1 MLHLGGGIYQY
12 ELQASCGKRISY
24 TYLINGIGENI
35 SSGCCINQ
43 IQQRQIV
50 IPDSDTILPI
60 TCFGS
65 CDSCES
71 GVLVTFRVSL
81 GTTTPAPQ
89 GVFLSGTFNNWSTSS
104 LPMTFDSLNGAY
116 YIQLVL
122 SPNTSLEYKFLNGST
137 YESLSGPCAS
147 GPFANRTLTVPQND
161 TILPA
166 VCFGSCNPC
175 PAPPP
180 PAPTSLVTFRVNLG
194 STPASPAGVHIA
206 GNFQGWNPAA
216 TPMTFDS
223 ASGFWTY
230 TTALN
235 EGDTVQYKFINGN
248 AWGNDETVPAACGIG
263 TPANRFVVVP
273 VNDTVLPAVCFG
285 SCNPCPAPPPPAPT
299 SLVTFRVNLGS
310 TPASPAGVHIAGN
323 FQGWNPAATPMTFDS
338 ASGFWTYTT
347 ALNEGDTVQY
357 KFINGNAWGND
368 ETVPAA
374 CGIGTPANRFVVV
387 PVNDTV
393 LPAVCFGSCNPCPAP
408 PPAPSTSDVTFQ
420 VNMKGKNVSPE
431 GVHVA
436 GTFNQWNYSQY
447 KLTQIQPNIYRIT
460 IPIDTGALILYKF
473 SNGSSFTTQ
482 ELITGSCTQFGNR
495 FLTVPTND
503 TTLPIVCFGA
513 CDSLT
518 CASISIDDFDPD
530 RLQAGFSGDK
540 LFVYGMPPG
549 GAPVRISLYDLL
561 GKTIFQLQD
570 FSQPEWSRTVYL
582 PAAPYMLRIELDGV
596 EKVFKLL
603 KAY

>member
-1 MLHLGGGIYQY
+1 MKNLYLLFLSFFVFLQSIVSQSIKTSFRLRIPNGIPSNADVRITGNVFGQNGQPMLHLGGGIYEY
-12 ELQASCGKRISY
+12 ELQSSCGKRVSY
-24 TYLINGIGENI
+24 SFLINGIGENI
-35 SSGCCINQ
+35 TAGCCINL
-43 IQQRQIV
+43 IQKRQIV

-89 GVFLSGTFNNWSTSS
+89 GVFLTGSFNNWSTTS
-104 LPMTFDSLNGAY
+104 LPMTFDSINGF
-116 YIQLVL
+116 YIVQITL
-122 SPNTSLEYKFLNGST
+122 SPNSFIEYKFLNGSS
-137 YESLSGPCAS
+137 YEQLSGPCAS
-147 GPFANRTLTVPQND
+147 GPFGNRTLTVPQND

-180 PAPTSLVTFRVNLG
+180 PAPTSQVTFRVNLG

-223 ASGFWTY
+223 AGGFWKY
-230 TTALN
+230 TATLN
-235 EGDTVQYKFINGN
+235 EGDTIQYKFINGN
-248 AWGNDETVPAACGIG
+248 AWGADETVPAACGIG
-263 TPANRFVVVP
+263 NPSNRFLIVP
-273 VNDTVLPAVCFG
+273 VNDTTLPAVCFG
-285 SCNPCPAPPPPAPT
+285 SCNPCP
-299 SLVTFRVNLGS
+299 SL
-310 TPASPAGVHIAGN
+310 
-323 FQGWNPAATPMTFDS
+323 
-338 ASGFWTYTT
+338 
-347 ALNEGDTVQY
+347 
-357 KFINGNAWGND
+357 
-368 ETVPAA
+368 
-374 CGIGTPANRFVVV
+374 
-387 PVNDTV
+387 
-393 LPAVCFGSCNPCPAP
+393 

-447 KLTQIQPNIYRIT
+447 KMTQIQPNIYRIT
-460 IPIDTGALILYKF
+460 IPIDTGAFILYKF

-495 FLTVPTND
+495 FLTIPAND
-503 TTLPIVCFGA
+503 TTLPAVCFGA
-513 CDSLT
+513 CDTIT
-518 CASISIDDFDPD
+518 CATISIDNFDPD
-530 RLQAGFSGDK
+530 RIQAGFSGDK
-540 LFVYGMPPG
+540 LFIHGMPPG

-561 GKTIFQLQD
+561 GKTIFKLQD
-570 FSQPEWSRTVYL
+570 FSQPEWTRTVYL
-582 PAAPYMLRIELDGV
+582 PAAPYMLRIELEGF

-603 KAY
+603 KVH